1 MYRRNYR
8 YEKIEGATRN
18 LHERIPEE
26 AFREAVANALV
37 HRLWDSPA
45 NVQISMNDRG
55 VKIVSPGGLPSD
67 LSYDEYVED
76 RISVLR
82 NPIIANVFLRLNY
95 IEAFGTGVARIR
107 AAYEGSAAKPK
118 FSVTENAICVELPVV
133 TEEVALTDDE
143 KRALALFEEGKEV
156 SRRDLESMLGMSQ
169 TKAGRVLKSLAD
181 KGSIYRRAGGRSTT
195 YLRA

>member
-1 MYRRNYR
+1 M
-8 YEKIEGATRN
+8 
-18 LHERIPEE
+18 
-26 AFREAVANALV
+26 
-37 HRLWDSPA
+37 
-45 NVQISMNDRG
+45 
-55 VKIVSPGGLPSD
+55 
-67 LSYDEYVED
+67 
-76 RISVLR
+76 R

-118 FSVTENAICVELPVV
+118 FSVTENTICVELPVV

-143 KRALALFEEGKEV
+143 KRALALFEEGKE
-156 SRRDLESMLGMSQ
+156 
-169 TKAGRVLKSLAD
+169 GRVLKSLAD

>member
-1 MYRRNYR
+1 M
-8 YEKIEGATRN
+8 
-18 LHERIPEE
+18 HERIPEE

-118 FSVTENAICVELPVV
+118 FSVTENTICVELPVV

-156 SRRDLESMLGMSQ
+156 SRRDLE
-169 TKAGRVLKSLAD
+169 VCLA
-181 KGSIYRRAGGRSTT
+181 
-195 YLRA
+195 

>member
-1 MYRRNYR
+1 M
-8 YEKIEGATRN
+8 
-18 LHERIPEE
+18 HERIPEE

-55 VKIVSPGGLPSD
+55 VKIVSRGGLPSD

-118 FSVTENAICVELPVV
+118 FSVTENTICVELPVV

-156 SRRDLESMLGMSQ
+156 SRRDLEGMLGMSQ

>member
-37 HRLWDSPA
+37 LRLWDSPA

-95 IEAFGTGVARIR
+95 IEAFGMGVARIR

-118 FSVTENAICVELPVV
+118 FSVTENTICVELPVV

-143 KRALALFEEGKEV
+143 IKSSLFRGSLYRSFFRSAQARCLSAGVFIMPSKSWKMMAV
-156 SRRDLESMLGMSQ
+156 RPRRRLSASRVTGVR
-169 TKAGRVLKSLAD
+169 
-181 KGSIYRRAGGRSTT
+181 
-195 YLRA
+195 

>member
-1 MYRRNYR
+1 M
-8 YEKIEGATRN
+8 
-18 LHERIPEE
+18 
-26 AFREAVANALV
+26 
-37 HRLWDSPA
+37 
-45 NVQISMNDRG
+45 
-55 VKIVSPGGLPSD
+55 
-67 LSYDEYVED
+67 
-76 RISVLR
+76 R

-118 FSVTENAICVELPVV
+118 FSVTENTICVELPVV

-156 SRRDLESMLGMSQ
+156 SRRDLEGMLGMSQ

-195 YLRA
+195 HLRA